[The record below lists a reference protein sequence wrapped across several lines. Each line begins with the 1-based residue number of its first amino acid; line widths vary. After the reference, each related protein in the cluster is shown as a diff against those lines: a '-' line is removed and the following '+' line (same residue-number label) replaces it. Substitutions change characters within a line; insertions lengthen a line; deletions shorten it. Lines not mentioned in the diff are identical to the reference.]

1 MTRTKLELREKANIE
16 KYIHNNTEVC
26 VDAIMELY
34 NRIPDIGG
42 VFKSL
47 FRYRPL
53 NSYELDSLE
62 NETIFMRWP
71 SSYED
76 EDDCTP
82 VFNLK
87 EISQYIIKKNH
98 PALNTEKVFDA
109 FVDVDDIMSN
119 DKVKAKVNDM
129 RDMWMIACFT
139 ETHDNKKM
147 WLRYADNS
155 TGICLVYSFYEVLN
169 AVKAIDGMSIMPVR
183 YVDNREQYSDIC
195 LNHKDLLDPDDE
207 SEAKYQLT
215 CTTKERLKYSF
226 EEEWRL
232 IYERAKED
240 ADGEKIGDSI
250 PFIKPALIICGD
262 LLNRKSSEYQRL
274 VEIAKEKNITVL

>member
-1 MTRTKLELREKANIE
+1 MTRNKLELREKANIE
-16 KYIHNNTEVC
+16 KYIHNNTEAC

-42 VFKSL
+42 VFKPL

-53 NSYELDSLE
+53 NLYELDSLE

-76 EDDCTP
+76 ESDCTP
-82 VFNLK
+82 VFDLK

-98 PALNTEKVFDA
+98 PAFNTEKVFDA
-109 FVDVDDIMSN
+109 FVE
-119 DKVKAKVNDM
+119 VKEKVNDM

-139 ETHDNKKM
+139 ETHDNQKM

-155 TGICLVYSFYEVLN
+155 SGICLVYSFYEVLN
-169 AVKAIDGMSIMPVR
+169 AVKVIDGMSIMPVR
-183 YVDNREQYSDIC
+183 YVDNREKYFDIC
-195 LNHKDLLDPDDE
+195 LNHKDLLDLDDE
-207 SEAKYQLT
+207 SESKYQLT
-215 CTTKERLKYSF
+215 CTTKERLKYSY

-232 IYERAKED
+232 IYERGRKD

-262 LLNRKSSEYQRL
+262 SLNRKSSEYQRL
-274 VEIAKEKNITVL
+274 VEIATEKNITVL